1 MHRGAVTGGTVHLWT
16 IDLDTPN
23 GASSFVRLLSGD
35 ERVRAARLRTTEL
48 RVRFIVAHGALR
60 AILAA
65 YTGTAASAIRLERM
79 AAGKPF
85 LPDAR
90 LSFNLSHSDGLA
102 VCAVAMEGHIGV
114 DVERVRPVADADS
127 IVKRYFAT
135 GEAREYA
142 SLSAADRI
150 AAFFSTWTRKE
161 AFVKAIGD
169 GLQCP
174 LDSFE
179 VDIAPTAAEPQI
191 ATDPNRGE
199 WHLRSFEPAP
209 GYTGAVAC
217 DRPIRAFQRFAFD
230 EDSPRASVTSI
241 GRFASLS

>member
-1 MHRGAVTGGTVHLWT
+1 VTGGTVHLWT
-16 IDLDTPN
+16 IDLDTPD
-23 GASSFVRLLSGD
+23 GVSFFVGLLSGA

-48 RVRFIVAHGALR
+48 RLRFIVAHGALR

-65 YTGTAASAIRLERM
+65 YTGMSASAIRLETM

-85 LPDAR
+85 VPGAR
-90 LSFNLSHSDGLA
+90 VSFNLSHSDGLA
-102 VCAVAMEGHIGV
+102 VCAVTTDGRIGV

-127 IVKRYFAT
+127 IVKRYFAN

-142 SLSAADRI
+142 SLSPANRT

-169 GLQCP
+169 GLLCP
-174 LDSFE
+174 LDCFE
-179 VDIAPTAAEPQI
+179 VDIAPTAAEPRI
-191 ATDPNRGE
+191 AINADRGE

-209 GYTGAVAC
+209 GYVGAVAC
-217 DRPIRAFQRFAFD
+217 DRPIGAFQRFDFD
-230 EDSPRASVTSI
+230 EQSLRAAPPSISTCSPVSHR
-241 GRFASLS
+241 